1 MKQIMIKDEELDIE
15 PLVTKEEWKQILSD
29 ESFMSN
35 NYRYVLIAFF
45 LESDHKAT
53 CRRLAN
59 KYNSTPFFFNSLI
72 MSFSKSVK
80 ERLNRFE
87 IIKKD
92 GSQSYWRITMTGT
105 NVIDE
110 GNVNLFEWQLRD
122 ELVNAV
128 IELDFVRQCQI
139 PITSLSNLVKQLN
152 KDLGDFK
159 KKFLIARKELVGNQR
174 MTNSSILF
182 KYDDD
187 TDRDWAINEGAG
199 TEVQFHIYLVDNEIG
214 YGLGFN
220 TLYVRFK
227 DDKTPIE
234 YVKPFMDA
242 FTVLRNEYDFYAL
255 DDRGFELNKTLAE
268 FENPVENEHYLY
280 GRVLNIED
288 GKLSLVDYYKILNDL
303 KGDLF
308 TAYQEIFKKAN
319 ELQSVIDNANE
330 EDKLAAE
337 KVSSIEHANS
347 EIISKNI
354 ILYGPPGT
362 GKTYYT
368 TELAVQCVA
377 RDWYYELNNKYLDEP
392 ERREFIKAKYDELIA
407 KGRIAFTTFHQSF
420 SYEDFVEGIRPIV
433 VEGIYG
439 SSNISYEVVDG
450 IFKQLCTNARTTEQ
464 TGYTQAV
471 NIEGKNIW
479 KLSLGDTNI
488 SDENEIFNECIDNN
502 YVLLGWGDD
511 IDFSNCSNRRE
522 VVAKIEQSHN
532 ISLADDPNNYKA
544 TAVNTFKNAVSI
556 GDLVIISDGNHKF
569 RAIAEVTD
577 DYEFL
582 DTKERSGFQ
591 QLRKVKWLRIYSPS
605 LPKERLFDKSLSQMT
620 IYQLRNTT
628 INREK
633 LKQLLT
639 PEPTTNSSELPHLLI
654 IDEINRGNISRI
666 FGELITLLE
675 PDKRKGG
682 TDAREVILP
691 YSKLPFSVPSNLHV
705 LGTMNTADKSLAQL
719 DLALRRRF
727 DFIELLPKPEL
738 LDGIT
743 VHGIAVSEILTVIN
757 QRIEV
762 LLDREHTIGHSYFW
776 SLKHLDSDDEKEIE
790 LGNIFKR
797 RIIPL
802 LQEYFFSDWERIGW
816 VLNDP
821 SKHNSEQFIQTGSI
835 SPAISKLFDSSIN
848 GLNDRRYHIN
858 ETAFNNPESYKK
870 ILIQPKFKSL
880 DGEA

>member
-1 MKQIMIKDEELDIE
+1 MEDYLMDVRQRNEQYTWIPAFKA
-15 PLVTKEEWKQILSD
+15 
-29 ESFMSN
+29 
-35 NYRYVLIAFF
+35 IA
-45 LESDHKAT
+45 D
-53 CRRLAN
+53 
-59 KYNSTPFFFNSLI
+59 
-72 MSFSKSVK
+72 
-80 ERLNRFE
+80 
-87 IIKKD
+87 
-92 GSQSYWRITMTGT
+92 WIT
-105 NVIDE
+105 DYE
-110 GNVNLFEWQLRD
+110 DRQP
-122 ELVNAV
+122 ELVNTLAKIGIIKGLEDEH
-128 IELDFVRQCQI
+128 IENKKEELKEIDPFTFFAAFMKFGVKNRGEFVEELIKLIGLDITVPKDFDGVPTAQALKFWLFPYKYIRSDDSIPLLWELFRQARNGDIKEQDFNSALKIHDTGFTKLTQYLFYINPSQYLPIDAQTGPWLENKGFVLPKDNWSDYQKTL
-139 PITSLSNLVKQLN
+139 TSLRDYTDKPFSQISHEAWLANQNSKKNVKSSQV
-152 KDLGDFK
+152 
-159 KKFLIARKELVGNQR
+159 EYR
-174 MTNSSILF
+174 MTS
-182 KYDDD
+182 D
-187 TDRDWAINEGAG
+187 
-199 TEVQFHIYLVDNEIG
+199 
-214 YGLGFN
+214 
-220 TLYVRFK
+220 
-227 DDKTPIE
+227 
-234 YVKPFMDA
+234 
-242 FTVLRNEYDFYAL
+242 
-255 DDRGFELNKTLAE
+255 
-268 FENPVENEHYLY
+268 
-280 GRVLNIED
+280 
-288 GKLSLVDYYKILNDL
+288 
-303 KGDLF
+303 
-308 TAYQEIFKKAN
+308 
-319 ELQSVIDNANE
+319 
-330 EDKLAAE
+330 
-337 KVSSIEHANS
+337 S
-347 EIISKNI
+347 ESKNSKTKNNVPLNR

-362 GKTYYT
+362 GKTYHT
-368 TELAVQCVA
+368 TELAVQCIA
-377 RDWYYELNNKYLDEP
+377 PSWYDDFNDEYLDEP
-392 ERREFIKAKYDELIA
+392 ERRELIKAKYDELTD
-407 KGRIAFTTFHQSF
+407 KGRIAFTTFHQSLA
-420 SYEDFVEGIRPIV
+420 YEDFVEGIRPIV
-433 VEGIYG
+433 VEGIDG

-464 TGYTQAV
+464 TGSTQAV

-479 KLSLGDTNI
+479 KLSLGNTNI

-522 VVAKIEQSHN
+522 VVAQIEQSHN

-544 TAVNTFKNAVSI
+544 TAVNTFKNVVSI

-569 RAIAEVTD
+569 RAIAEITG

-582 DTKERSGFQ
+582 DTKERYGFQ

-639 PEPTTNSSELPHLLI
+639 PEPTTNSRELPHLII

-675 PDKRKGG
+675 PDKRKGS

-691 YSKLPFSVPSNLHV
+691 YSKEKFSVPSNLYV

-727 DFIELLPKPEL
+727 DFVELLPQPKL
-738 LDGIT
+738 LGGIK
-743 VHGIAVSEILTVIN
+743 VHGIAVSKILTVMN

-762 LLDREHTIGHSYFW
+762 LLDREHVIGHSYFW
-776 SLKHLDSDDEKEIE
+776 SLKDLDLDDEREIE

-821 SKHNSEQFIQTGSI
+821 SKHNSERFIQTGNI
-835 SPAISKLFDSSIN
+835 SPVISELFDSSIK

-870 ILIQPKFKSL
+870 ILIQTEYKSS
-880 DGEA
+880 DSEA

>member
-1 MKQIMIKDEELDIE
+1 MDTTKIDSDLVSKLIELSQDDAITSRPEGVEELYEEFLSKFPKNKITELTQEQYCLGHGSITDNYCRWIERGLQPIFGRYMPGTAKGHLLYLKKDGTLYKHQSLSDLSDDDALSYVLKIHQIIIDADVNADITWIDQDNEVYDRAGVEPKCVMGAGRRARLISIYNPDTILPISSTDHIEHFLKAFDVPESRIPPYNQVIRRLLMLTDIYQTIKKEHDLDITPHEFMSVLYSEQLGIKPSRISIYNDTNEELDELTISMFDNE
-15 PLVTKEEWKQILSD
+15 
-29 ESFMSN
+29 
-35 NYRYVLIAFF
+35 A
-45 LESDHKAT
+45 
-53 CRRLAN
+53 
-59 KYNSTPFFFNSLI
+59 
-72 MSFSKSVK
+72 
-80 ERLNRFE
+80 LNR
-87 IIKKD
+87 I
-92 GSQSYWRITMTGT
+92 
-105 NVIDE
+105 V
-110 GNVNLFEWQLRD
+110 
-122 ELVNAV
+122 
-128 IELDFVRQCQI
+128 
-139 PITSLSNLVKQLN
+139 
-152 KDLGDFK
+152 
-159 KKFLIARKELVGNQR
+159 
-174 MTNSSILF
+174 
-182 KYDDD
+182 
-187 TDRDWAINEGAG
+187 
-199 TEVQFHIYLVDNEIG
+199 
-214 YGLGFN
+214 
-220 TLYVRFK
+220 
-227 DDKTPIE
+227 
-234 YVKPFMDA
+234 
-242 FTVLRNEYDFYAL
+242 
-255 DDRGFELNKTLAE
+255 
-268 FENPVENEHYLY
+268 
-280 GRVLNIED
+280 
-288 GKLSLVDYYKILNDL
+288 
-303 KGDLF
+303 
-308 TAYQEIFKKAN
+308 
-319 ELQSVIDNANE
+319 
-330 EDKLAAE
+330 
-337 KVSSIEHANS
+337 
-347 EIISKNI
+347 
-354 ILYGPPGT
+354 YGPPGT
-362 GKTYYT
+362 GKTYCT
-368 TELAVQCVA
+368 TELAVQCA
-377 RDWYYELNNKYLDEP
+377 APDWYCDFNNDPLDESG
-392 ERREFIKAKYDELIA
+392 RRERLKAKYDELTD

-433 VEGIYG
+433 VEGIDG

-479 KLSLGDTNI
+479 KLSLGNTNI

-569 RAIAEVTD
+569 RAIAEITS

-639 PEPTTNSSELPHLLI
+639 PEPTTNSSKLPHLII

-675 PDKRKGG
+675 SDKRKGG
-682 TDAREVILP
+682 SDAREVTLP
-691 YSKLPFSVPSNLHV
+691 YSKLPFSVPSNLYV

-776 SLKHLDSDDEKEIE
+776 SLKDLDSDEEKEKE

-821 SKHNSEQFIQTGSI
+821 SKHTSEQFVQTGKITPTVSE
-835 SPAISKLFDSSIN
+835 LFHSSIK
-848 GLNDRRYHIN
+848 GLNDRRYLIN

-870 ILIQPKFKSL
+870 ILIQLKSKSS